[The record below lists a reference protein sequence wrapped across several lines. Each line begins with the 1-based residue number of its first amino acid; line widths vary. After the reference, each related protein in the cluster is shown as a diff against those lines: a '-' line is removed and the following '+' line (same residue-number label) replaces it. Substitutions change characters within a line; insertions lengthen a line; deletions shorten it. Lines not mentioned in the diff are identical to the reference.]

1 MDEGRGR
8 SRVRVPRGMADR
20 AREFAAAG
28 LRPAVPRDAATVI
41 LVRPETGQETA
52 PETALE
58 TAPGIDTAGVE
69 VYLLLRTQALEFAP
83 GACVFP
89 GGSVDARDADPS
101 IAETGWT
108 GPAPADFGHLLG
120 VPADRARALV
130 CAAVRETFEE
140 SGVLLAGPSP
150 AELVPDSADLAQ
162 DRRALLDGSL
172 SLSELLSRRGLLLRA
187 DLLTPWARWITPEV
201 SPRRYDTWFFAAAL
215 PAGQL
220 AGLAPAD
227 QPAGLATAGPGESDS
242 GTWWR
247 PAAALE
253 AARAGQITLLPPT
266 AVTLA
271 ELAAYQD
278 VAGILGERRMIT
290 PLLPKVVFEDERAWL
305 AMPHATEYP
314 L

>member
-8 SRVRVPRGMADR
+8 SR
-20 AREFAAAG
+20 AR
-28 LRPAVPRDAATVI
+28 VPRDAATVI

-101 IAETGWT
+101 IAETGWA

-150 AELVPDSADLAQ
+150 ADLVPDSADLAQ
-162 DRRALLDGSL
+162 ARRALLAGSL
-172 SLSELLSRRGLLLRA
+172 SLSELLSRRRLLLRA

-201 SPRRYDTWFFAAAL
+201 SPRRFDTWFFAAAL

-227 QPAGLATAGPGESDS
+227 QLAGLPAAGPGESDS

-253 AARAGQITLLPPT
+253 AARAGQ
-266 AVTLA
+266 
-271 ELAAYQD
+271 
-278 VAGILGERRMIT
+278 
-290 PLLPKVVFEDERAWL
+290 
-305 AMPHATEYP
+305 AMPYAVEYP

>member
-52 PETALE
+52 PE

-150 AELVPDSADLAQ
+150 AELVPDSADLAR
-162 DRRALLDGSL
+162 DRRALLAGAL
-172 SLSELLSRRGLLLRA
+172 SLGELLDRRGLLLRA
-187 DLLTPWARWITPEV
+187 DLLTPWTRWITPEF
-201 SPRRYDTWFFAAAL
+201 SPRRVDTWFFAAAL
-215 PAGQL
+215 PGGQL
-220 AGLAPAD
+220 AGLAA
-227 QPAGLATAGPGESDS
+227 AAEPGESDS
-242 GTWWR
+242 GAWWR
-247 PAAALE
+247 PSAA
-253 AARAGQITLLPPT
+253 
-266 AVTLA
+266 
-271 ELAAYQD
+271 
-278 VAGILGERRMIT
+278 
-290 PLLPKVVFEDERAWL
+290 
-305 AMPHATEYP
+305 
-314 L
+314 